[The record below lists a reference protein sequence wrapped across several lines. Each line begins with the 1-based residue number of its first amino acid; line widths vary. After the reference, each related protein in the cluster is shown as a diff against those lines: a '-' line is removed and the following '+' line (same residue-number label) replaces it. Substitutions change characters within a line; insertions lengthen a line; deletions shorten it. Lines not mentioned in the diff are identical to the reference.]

1 MMGFLSRIDVR
12 RGLRYVLVF
21 QLVIA
26 GILILSDVADVVSN
40 PFTPRVELPTGPI
53 SPGDQRRE
61 YRTDRTDPSLLPQDQ
76 PLDVPVPQNFPTRLE
91 FTEKQAGDLGRV
103 LLVSGQI
110 DTGDADR
117 FDTYLSEMQ
126 EQPDMVAL
134 HSPGGQV
141 SEALLIGAQIR
152 EAGLSSAVLP
162 GAVCMSACPY
172 ILAGGVARIV
182 SLQGIVG
189 LHQHYYDQPRL
200 IPVVF
205 AVESIQRGQGETM
218 QHLIDMGV
226 DPALMLYSL
235 NTPPDQI
242 YALVEDELTSTGI
255 ATQILE

>member
-1 MMGFLSRIDVR
+1 MGFLSRIDVR

-26 GILILSDVADVVSN
+26 GVLILSDVAEVMSN

-53 SPGDQRRE
+53 SPGDQRRQ
-61 YRTDRTDPSLLPQDQ
+61 YRTDRTDPTLLPQDL

-91 FTEKQAGDLGRV
+91 FTEKNVDDLGRV

-110 DTGDADR
+110 EIGDAER
-117 FDTYLSEMQ
+117 FETFLTDMS
-126 EQPDMVAL
+126 EQPDLIAL
-134 HSPGGQV
+134 HSPGGKV
-141 SEALLIGAQIR
+141 SEALMIGDRIR
-152 EAGLSSAVLP
+152 EAGLSSAVLS

-172 ILAGGVARIV
+172 ILAGGVERIV

-205 AVESIQRGQGETM
+205 AVESIQKGQGETL
-218 QHLIDMGV
+218 QYLIDMGI
-226 DPALMLYSL
+226 DPSLMLYSL

-242 YALVEDELTSTGI
+242 YALVEEELTSTRI

>member
-1 MMGFLSRIDVR
+1 MMGLLSKVDLRT
-12 RGLRYVLVF
+12 GLRYVLVL
-21 QLVIA
+21 QLGIA
-26 GILILSDVADVVSN
+26 GVLILSDVVDVVQN
-40 PFTPRVELPTGPI
+40 PFRPAVELPTGPI

-61 YRTDRTDPSLLPQDQ
+61 YRTDRTDPALFPQDR
-76 PLDVPVPQNFPTRLE
+76 PLDVPVPQNFPARLE
-91 FTEKQAGDLGRV
+91 FREQAVDDLGRV

-110 DTGDADR
+110 ETGDAER
-117 FDTYLSEMQ
+117 FSSYLSGMQ
-126 EQPDMVAL
+126 DQPDLVAL
-134 HSPGGQV
+134 HSPGGKV
-141 SEALLIGAQIR
+141 SEALLIGGHIR
-152 EAGLSSAVLP
+152 EADLSSAVLE

-172 ILAGGVARIV
+172 ILAGGVERLV

-205 AVESIQRGQGETM
+205 AVEGIQKGQGETM

-242 YALVEDELTSTGI
+242 YALVEEELTETRI